1 VDRLTHAVAA
11 RYLSHRADV
20 EVGYG
25 PGGKNLSYQGD
36 FPEVTPCKTCG
47 KEARLALVVRE
58 KGGPS
63 NVQPEYVTDLHL
75 NDPKGDGFW
84 LHDAGAFATYICTN
98 IDCAAAT
105 TLWNQA

>member
-1 VDRLTHAVAA
+1 MDRLTYAVAA
-11 RYLSHRADV
+11 RYLLHVADA

-25 PGGKNLSYQGD
+25 PKGKNLSYQGD
-36 FPEVTPCKTCG
+36 FPEVTPCVKCG
-47 KEARLALVVRE
+47 KEARLGLVVRE
-58 KGGPS
+58 DG
-63 NVQPEYVTDLHL
+63 VVDLHP

-84 LHDAGAFATYICTN
+84 LHDAGAFATYICTD